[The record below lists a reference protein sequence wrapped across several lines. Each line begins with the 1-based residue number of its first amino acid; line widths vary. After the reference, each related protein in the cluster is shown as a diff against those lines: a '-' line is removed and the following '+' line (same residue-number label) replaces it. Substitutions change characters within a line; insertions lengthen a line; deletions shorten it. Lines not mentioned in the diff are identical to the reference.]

1 MTDDRSIEP
10 DTADDEITTDVDPE
24 WIASIRAGTTAEPG
38 PGDGTDA
45 VGEADDWARAEPA
58 WDPEATIGAS
68 SGLIER
74 IRREIGS
81 PAAAAAPAVPA
92 APVGP
97 VAPPRPPTPAVPAPT
112 VPSPTVQA
120 APTGERADVST
131 TVRWEPRQ
139 RLTTAAPVAE
149 TAVIAPTTH
158 SGLDHTKLAIAI
170 VAAVTLIVIAW
181 LVMGSR
187 GGGTESPPVD
197 SVPTSGVESSVPNGE
212 STG

>member
-10 DTADDEITTDVDPE
+10 DDDEITTDVDPE
-24 WIASIRAGTTAEPG
+24 WIASIRAGKAEPAEPG
-38 PGDGTDA
+38 PGGGADA
-45 VGEADDWARAEPA
+45 IGGSDDWALAEPA

-81 PAAAAAPAVPA
+81 PAGPAASVVPA
-92 APVGP
+92 APSGSVT
-97 VAPPRPPTPAVPAPT
+97 APRPPTPEAP
-112 VPSPTVQA
+112 PPTRQA
-120 APTGERADVST
+120 APTGARADVST

-181 LVMGSR
+181 LVVGSR

-197 SVPTSGVESSVPNGE
+197 SVPASGVESTVANSE
-212 STG
+212 SSG